1 MTSSKLIRKSAH
13 DVGLVAIANNLEGL
27 ETYMNS
33 NKTEAKMTTTTNT
46 ARTWMDLSAQSG
58 LNRKVREKVHKA
70 YANGQQTVQISQD
83 WLTGFDRMLLRSW
96 GFELNDNGDVVE
108 VEL

>member
-1 MTSSKLIRKSAH
+1 MI
-13 DVGLVAIANNLEGL
+13 
-27 ETYMNS
+27 
-33 NKTEAKMTTTTNT
+33 TTTNT

-58 LNRKVREKVHKA
+58 MNNKVRDKVHKA
-70 YANGQQTVQISQD
+70 YANRQETVRIPQD

-96 GFELNDNGDVVE
+96 GFELNDNGNDTE